1 MIISADTVF
10 QNFVER
16 LRDTN
21 TVVGTFMAPKD
32 GRVTCVSL
40 SARVGWVIP
49 KALPEI
55 CKVKPCNAEVLNSS
69 IKVMTDLEVGEYT
82 EGIWI
87 YNPEEQLR
95 LFPRSREKAED
106 CLERFD
112 TDVNTF
118 FTTEKVQ
125 TKMFPLDD
133 LFVLSIH
140 SKDNKRL
147 IIPNISL
154 RDSWNVGGFHAI
166 GYLQGLW
173 PELGITAKWVDGE
186 SLFRWNIEPKSPCTF
201 LQIDRKMGENSF
213 TIKPC
218 G

>member
-1 MIISADTVF
+1 MIISSDPIF

-21 TVVGTFMAPKD
+21 TVVGTFMSPKD

-55 CKVKPCNAEVLNSS
+55 CKIKPCDAHVLNSS
-69 IKVMTDLEVGEYT
+69 IKVMTDLDVGEYT

-87 YNPEEQLR
+87 FNPEEQLR
-95 LFPRSREKAED
+95 LFPRNREKADD
-106 CLERFD
+106 CLERFTAD
-112 TDVNTF
+112 SETF

-125 TKMFPLDD
+125 TKVFPLAD
-133 LFVLSIH
+133 LFALSIH
-140 SKDNKRL
+140 SKDGKRL
-147 IIPNISL
+147 IMPNISM
-154 RDSWNVGGFHAI
+154 RDVWNIGDFHAI

-173 PELGITAKWVDGE
+173 PELGLSAKWTDGE
-186 SLFRWNIEPKSPCTF
+186 SQFSWNIESKTPCTF
-201 LQIDRKMGENSF
+201 LQIDRKTGEDTF